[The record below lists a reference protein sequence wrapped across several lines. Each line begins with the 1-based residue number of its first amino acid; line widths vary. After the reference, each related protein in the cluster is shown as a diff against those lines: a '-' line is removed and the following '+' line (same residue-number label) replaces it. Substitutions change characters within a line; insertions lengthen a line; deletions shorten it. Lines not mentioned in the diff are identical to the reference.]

1 MSKTDKVELIQLLE
15 ALPKQGY
22 DIIGLIA
29 YDPKLKLM
37 VLAPLAGVPDKFVEQ
52 IGRRLG
58 ALPEQPWI
66 PLVK

>member
-1 MSKTDKVELIQLLE
+1 MSKTDKVELEQLLE
-15 ALPKQGY
+15 ELPKRGY
-22 DIIGLIA
+22 NVIGLIA

-58 ALPEQPWI
+58 ALPEKPWI
-66 PLVK
+66 PLSK